1 MERKTGVDFLR
12 MFLMFLVPILHL
24 LGDGGVLANTQW
36 MSGQYLSG
44 WLLEAAALCAVD
56 CFALISGYVGYTAK
70 FRWSRVANLWL
81 SIVCYTL
88 GITALFALVVPGSVN
103 GKTWFAAFFPV
114 ISSQYW
120 FITAYVGM
128 FFFIPLMNL
137 ALERAGKRILTE
149 VLVAVMVVFSFL
161 PCLFTMLLQESPF
174 GLHRGYS
181 LVWLAILYLLGG
193 YLRKYDIP
201 RTISRKKAAALFC
214 ACTLL
219 AWLSKVGIELV
230 TNRVLG
236 YPAGGTSFVSYV
248 SPLIVANAVALLCF
262 FARTEFRGRGMGKLI
277 ALLSPAALGVYLIHV
292 HPLVWNRVIQNCAA
306 FAGAWPVW
314 KMLLLV
320 LALAFGIY
328 LICSL
333 VDVVRIRLFQALKIP
348 ALCRKL
354 DGLLQRL
361 PWGDPGEGEQSR

>member
-1 MERKTGVDFLR
+1 MAG
-12 MFLMFLVPILHL
+12 H
-24 LGDGGVLANTQW
+24 
-36 MSGQYLSG
+36 
-44 WLLEAAALCAVD
+44 
-56 CFALISGYVGYTAK
+56 
-70 FRWSRVANLWL
+70 
-81 SIVCYTL
+81 
-88 GITALFALVVPGSVN
+88 
-103 GKTWFAAFFPV
+103 
-114 ISSQYW
+114 
-120 FITAYVGM
+120 
-128 FFFIPLMNL
+128 PLP
-137 ALERAGKRILTE
+137 A
-149 VLVAVMVVFSFL
+149 
-161 PCLFTMLLQESPF
+161 
-174 GLHRGYS
+174 
-181 LVWLAILYLLGG
+181 GG

-248 SPLIVANAVALLCF
+248 SPLIVGNAVALLCF

>member
-81 SIVCYTL
+81 SIVFYTL

-219 AWLSKVGIELV
+219 AWLSKVGHRAGHQPGAGIPRRGHQLCLL
-230 TNRVLG
+230 RL
-236 YPAGGTSFVSYV
+236 PADRGQRRG
-248 SPLIVANAVALLCF
+248 PAVLLCPDGVPGPGDGQ
-262 FARTEFRGRGMGKLI
+262 AHRP
-277 ALLSPAALGVYLIHV
+277 ALPGGLGGVSHPCPPLGVEPGDPELRR
-292 HPLVWNRVIQNCAA
+292 LCRGL
-306 FAGAWPVW
+306 AGVEDAPV
-314 KMLLLV
+314 V